1 MLKKRIQMHFYISV
15 TELEIVMDSIN
26 TVTVAAMELA
36 TENRK
41 RHTNTDSSIGSVCA
55 LLDALYGSGITS
67 STSITAKSCCFVSHT
82 DSVVG
87 NFMSCLSNTALSA
100 KAFFSKGTVGSCDT
114 STDSCGSLS
123 PE

>member
-1 MLKKRIQMHFYISV
+1 MA
-15 TELEIVMDSIN
+15 SIN

-41 RHTNTDSSIGSVCA
+41 RHTNTDSSIGAVCA

-67 STSITAKSCCFVSHT
+67 TTSITAKSCCFVSHT

-87 NFMSCLSNTALSA
+87 NFMTCLSNTALSA
-100 KAFFSKGTVGSCDT
+100 KAFFSNTGDYTVGKCDT

>member
-1 MLKKRIQMHFYISV
+1 
-15 TELEIVMDSIN
+15 MDSIN

-41 RHTNTDSSIGSVCA
+41 RHTNTDSSIGVVCS
-55 LLDALYGSGITS
+55 LLDALYGSGIS
-67 STSITAKSCCFVSHT
+67 STTSITTKSCCFVSHT

-87 NFMSCLSNTALSA
+87 NFMTCLSNTALSKTSYFGKTSA
-100 KAFFSKGTVGSCDT
+100 VGTCDT
-114 STDSCGSLS
+114 STDSCGGLA